1 MAFFNDAGEAF
12 NQVTDTIGDAAEKGI
27 SDAGEAFNQV
37 TTTTFG
43 DAAPEDGD
51 TSSQDNNL
59 WNPVNSMSPGGLNSP
74 ERRAERRAEIR
85 AERRDTP
92 GDVLSDPPAAEYAP
106 TAANKYKGII
116 QLVVLAVV
124 IAGTVGAYLWGKN

>member
-1 MAFFNDAGEAF
+1 MSKIAKITE
-12 NQVTDTIGDAAEKGI
+12 V
-27 SDAGEAFNQV
+27 
-37 TTTTFG
+37 
-43 DAAPEDGD
+43 DG

-74 ERRAERRAEIR
+74 ERRAERRAEIRAERRKERRAEIRKERRAEIR

-116 QLVVLAVV
+116 QLVVLAVA